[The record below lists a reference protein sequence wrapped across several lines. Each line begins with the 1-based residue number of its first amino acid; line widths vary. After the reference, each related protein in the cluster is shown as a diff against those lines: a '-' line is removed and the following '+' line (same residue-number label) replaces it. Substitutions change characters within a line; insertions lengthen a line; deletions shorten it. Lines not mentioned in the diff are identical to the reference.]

1 MVAKKKVRLQIAIS
15 KEAQE
20 EINLLKKKLDLSTTT
35 DVIRSSLS
43 LARYLELQK
52 ESGNEIIVRN
62 KDTGKEKEII
72 FVKP

>member
-72 FVKP
+72 L

>member
-1 MVAKKKVRLQIAIS
+1 MVARKKVRLQIAIS